1 MRHQQTVMGIPM
13 SVDVPDRDDAAA
25 REGVTLAFAGLHA
38 ADRRFSRFDPTSE
51 VSRYARGEVTALS
64 DELRE
69 VLALAERAC
78 DESGGAFSIR
88 TPTGGLDTDGVVKG
102 WAAQRAADALLGA
115 GVDRFCLN
123 AGGDVVLAGEPEP
136 GRPWNVGVRHP
147 DDPTR
152 VLAVL
157 EVRDGAV
164 ATSGT
169 YERGAHIWDGRTGGA
184 AAGLVAATVVA
195 NDLLR
200 ADIMA
205 TTVMALGPDGVAWA
219 AEHGAA
225 TVVAVCPDGRILS
238 GSSAV
243 VPQLV

>member
-1 MRHQQTVMGIPM
+1 MGIPM
-13 SVDVPDRDDAAA
+13 SVDVPDRDDAAV
-25 REGVTLAFAGLHA
+25 REAVTMAFASLHA

-51 VSRYARGEVTALS
+51 VSRYARGEVLVVS

-69 VLALAERAC
+69 VLALAERAA

-88 TPTGGLDTDGVVKG
+88 RPDGGLDTDGVVKG
-102 WAAQRAADALLGA
+102 WAAQRAADTLLGA

-123 AGGDVVLAGEPEP
+123 AGGDVALAGEPEP

-225 TVVAVCPDGRILS
+225 AVVAVRPDGRILNA
-238 GSSAV
+238 GGAA